1 MKSSSFHNFR
11 TPLQIGDSNT
21 SASSKKMKRPN
32 LKCTFL
38 KKNFELLDNFMD
50 RKIKFCGKKKIAGQC
65 LFEYI
70 FHLVNEF
77 HVFKKYFRVFL
88 KVCLLMFLVLPKYGN
103 FLTIIFIDNFYD

>member
-11 TPLQIGDSNT
+11 TPLKIGDSNT

-38 KKNFELLDNFMD
+38 KKKTLSYWTTLWTEKSNFVA
-50 RKIKFCGKKKIAGQC
+50 KKIAGQC